1 MVVKDYVLKVTQ
13 KRICVF
19 DSETDPFKLGRIPK
33 PFTCGFY
40 DTVSG
45 DYIDFWGDDCVDQF
59 FAYLETEYTAK
70 GIKCM
75 VYCHNFGGFDAHFML
90 KYLEP
95 GTRPS
100 LINARISACYMGG
113 QEFRDSY
120 RIIPIA
126 LKQYQ
131 KDDIDYEK
139 LEADVREQHR
149 DEILAYQRSDCIYL
163 ADLVVRF
170 HGLFGDRPTIGNTSI
185 NYLQKF
191 HAFERLKAGQD
202 AKLRPF
208 FFGGRNQCFETGV
221 MFGRFKVYDERSA
234 YPYVMKAF
242 KHPVGNVPIIGRT
255 VGALTA
261 FIEFEGWNRG
271 AIPVR
276 QDDGSLSFTQERGR
290 FRCTRHELDAGLE
303 TGTIRIDRIIQTI
316 GFHEWTDFGE
326 FIDYCY
332 NMRLDAMARG
342 DKLDVL
348 FWKFVMNSAY
358 GKFAQDPSNYENYTL
373 SYQDQGIPADDL
385 FDENERPNGYR
396 PRFSMSDMVIWA
408 KPSLNRFSG
417 FFNVATGASIT
428 GAARSQLLRGLSN
441 ADRPLYCDTD
451 SIICNSLTEAPG
463 TRLDP
468 GTGELGTWN
477 MEAEGDVFACAGK
490 KLYALFSWTDDKD
503 EKGKPR
509 EVVRINGRPAYCVKK
524 ASKGAILS
532 AAEILRVAKGEKVR
546 FKSDR
551 PNFKLSGE
559 VGFIEREISFT
570 GGEAEISDREI
581 SLRA

>member
-1 MVVKDYVLKVTQ
+1 MDVKPYAFRNTQ

-45 DYIDFWGDDCVDQF
+45 DYFDFWGEDCIDQF
-59 FAYLETEYTAK
+59 FDFLEREYTAN
-70 GIKCM
+70 GLACM
-75 VYCHNFGGFDAHFML
+75 IFCHNFGGFDSHFML
-90 KYLEP
+90 DYLEP
-95 GTRPS
+95 GTFPA
-100 LINARISACYMGG
+100 IIAGRISSCYMQG

-139 LEADVREQHR
+139 LEADKR
-149 DEILAYQRSDCIYL
+149 DENREEILRYQRSDCVYL

-170 HGLFGDRPTIGNTSI
+170 FGLFGDRPTIGNTSI
-185 NYLQKF
+185 NYLQQF
-191 HAFERLKAGQD
+191 HAFARLKPGQD

-221 MFGRFKVYDERSA
+221 LHGRFKVYDERSA

-242 KHPVGNVPIIGRT
+242 KHPVGNAPI
-255 VGALTA
+255 VGKRIFETTA
-261 FIEFEGWNRG
+261 FIEFEGRNLG
-271 AIPVR
+271 AVPMR
-276 QDDGSLSFTQERGR
+276 RDDGSLDFTEERGR

-303 TGTIRIDRIIQTI
+303 TGTITIDRIIQTI
-316 GFHEWTDFGE
+316 GFHEWSDFGE

-332 NMRLDAMARG
+332 RMRLDAVERG

-358 GKFAQDPSNYENYTL
+358 GKFAQDPSKYENYTF
-373 SYQDQGIPADDL
+373 SMSEKGIPDASML
-385 FDENERPNGYR
+385 YDERERPNGFR
-396 PRFSMSDMVIWA
+396 PRFSLRDLTVWA
-408 KPSLNRFSG
+408 RPSLNRFNG

-441 ADRPLYCDTD
+441 ATRPIYCDTD
-451 SIICNSLTEAPG
+451 SIICEALNEAPR
-463 TRLDP
+463 TKLDP
-468 GTGELGTWN
+468 GTGELGTWAL
-477 MEAEGDVFACAGK
+477 EAEGDVFACAGK
-490 KLYALFSWTDDKD
+490 KLYALFSYTDDTD

-509 EVVRINGRPAYCVKK
+509 ECVHIEGRKAYCVKK

-532 AAEILRVAKGEKVR
+532 AAEIVAVARGEKVR
-546 FKSDR
+546 YKSDR
-551 PNFKLSGE
+551 PNFKLDGNVE
-559 VGFIEREISFT
+559 FIERDISRT
-570 GGEAEISDREI
+570 G
-581 SLRA
+581 